1 MLYSRKFQGYFYSIM
16 DISFIAHG
24 MPQLRTPAGD
34 VILGALQGGLYNN
47 FIGFSA
53 FVSIGGVNNLKDGI
67 TSFISNGGSVSLY
80 VGVDLHATSKEALKA
95 LIDANIPTKIV
106 YSPNSVVYHPKV
118 YLFRGNTNHMV
129 IVGSSNLTTSGLFQ
143 NVESSICVKFND
155 GDAQGMELE
164 NSILRYFDKIIDGT
178 SGSVRDLTEE
188 TLQLLV
194 DSNIVLSE
202 TSLRK
207 ARKTMDDSLPDVPVS
222 ANKKVNG
229 KFAKLTVARPP
240 KGHKRTLRSDVIT
253 THTGEHRE
261 ASITIESLVVN
272 AFSMWIETGRMTGG
286 SRNILD
292 LSKKGRRDGVNKFG
306 SVEFFGVDKDSNNP
320 IPFDVSLIYA
330 GREYEGNSIK
340 YTEGNSNWR
349 IQLKGETAAGEK
361 LTDVLRESGSQDK
374 VFIFERTDTPTKF
387 VFHILGEDSI
397 DQLKDLS
404 TDWAASGNG
413 QGRRYGLLNG
423 SL

>member
-1 MLYSRKFQGYFYSIM
+1 M

>member
-1 MLYSRKFQGYFYSIM
+1 M
-16 DISFIAHG
+16 DVSFIAHG

-34 VILGALQGGLYNN
+34 VILGALQGGLYNS

-229 KFAKLTVARPP
+229 KFAKMTVARPP

>member
-1 MLYSRKFQGYFYSIM
+1 MLALYTINRNISYIM
-16 DISFIAHG
+16 DVSFIAHG
-24 MPQLRTPAGD
+24 MPHLRTPAGD

-67 TSFISNGGSVSLY
+67 TSFINNGGSVTLY

-118 YLFRGNTNHMV
+118 YLFRGTTNHMI

-143 NVESSICVKFND
+143 NVESSICVKFYD
-155 GDAQGMELE
+155 GDEQGMALE

-178 SGSVRDLTEE
+178 SGSVHDLTEE

-194 DSNIVLSE
+194 DSNLVLPE
-202 TSLRK
+202 TSLRT
-207 ARKTMDDSLPDVPVS
+207 ARKKMDDSLPDVPVS
-222 ANKKVNG
+222 TNQRLKG
-229 KFAKLTVARPP
+229 EFEKLTVARPP
-240 KGHKRTLRSDVIT
+240 KGHKKTLRSDVIT
-253 THTGEHRE
+253 THAGEHRE

-320 IPFDVSLIYA
+320 MPFDVSLIYA

-340 YTEGNSNWR
+340 YTKGNSNWR
-349 IQLKGETAAGEK
+349 IQLKGETTAGEK

-374 VFIFERTDTPTKF
+374 VFIFERTNTPTKF
-387 VFHILGEDSI
+387 VFHILEEDAI

>member
-1 MLYSRKFQGYFYSIM
+1 M

-240 KGHKRTLRSDVIT
+240 KGHRRTLRSDVIT

-272 AFSMWIETGRMTGG
+272 SFSMWIETGRMTGG

>member
-1 MLYSRKFQGYFYSIM
+1 M
-16 DISFIAHG
+16 DVSFIAHG

-53 FVSIGGVNNLKDGI
+53 FVSIGGVNNLKEGI

-155 GDAQGMELE
+155 GDEQGMALE

-240 KGHKRTLRSDVIT
+240 KGHKKTLRSDVIT
-253 THTGEHRE
+253 THAGENRE

-320 IPFDVSLIYA
+320 MPFDVSLIYA

>member
-1 MLYSRKFQGYFYSIM
+1 MEV
-16 DISFIAHG
+16 SFIAHG

-34 VILGALQGGLYNN
+34 VILGALQGGLYND

-118 YLFRGNTNHMV
+118 YLFRGTNNHMV

-155 GDAQGMELE
+155 GDEQGMALE

-194 DSNIVLSE
+194 DSNIVLPE
-202 TSLRK
+202 TSLRT
-207 ARKTMDDSLPDVPVS
+207 ARKKMDDSLPDVPIS
-222 ANKKVNG
+222 TNQKLKG
-229 KFAKLTVARPP
+229 KFEKLTLARPP
-240 KGHKRTLRSDVIT
+240 KGYKKTLRSDVIT
-253 THTGEHRE
+253 THAGEQRE

-272 AFSMWIETGRMTGG
+272 AFSMWIESGQMTGG

-306 SVEFFGVDKDSNNP
+306 SVEFFGVDKNSNNP
-320 IPFDVSLIYA
+320 SPFDVTLVYA
-330 GREYEGNSIK
+330 GRDYVGNSIL
-340 YTEGNSNWR
+340 YAEGNSNWR
-349 IQLKGETAAGEK
+349 IQLKGVTAAGEK
-361 LTDVLRESGSQDK
+361 LTDVLRDSGSQGK
-374 VFIFERTDTPTKF
+374 VFIFEKADTPTKF
-387 VFHILGEDSI
+387 VFHILEDDAI
-397 DQLKDLS
+397 EQLKDLS
-404 TDWAASGNG
+404 TDWAAGGNG

>member
-1 MLYSRKFQGYFYSIM
+1 M
-16 DISFIAHG
+16 DVSFIAHG

-34 VILGALQGGLYNN
+34 VILGALQGGLYNS

-53 FVSIGGVNNLKDGI
+53 FVSVGGVNNLKDGI

-80 VGVDLHATSKEALKA
+80 VGVDLHATSKEALQA
-95 LIDANIPTKIV
+95 LIDANIPTQIV
-106 YSPNSVVYHPKV
+106 YSPNSVVFHPKV

-155 GDAQGMELE
+155 SDVQGMELE
-164 NSILRYFDKIIDGT
+164 NSILHYFEKIIDGT
-178 SGSVRDLTEE
+178 SGSVRDLNED
-188 TLQLLV
+188 TLLLLEN
-194 DSNIVLSE
+194 SNIVLSE
-202 TSLRK
+202 TSLRT
-207 ARKTMDDSLPDVPVS
+207 ARKKVDDSLPDVPVS
-222 ANKKVNG
+222 TNQRLKG
-229 KFAKLTVARPP
+229 EFEKLTVARPP

-349 IQLKGETAAGEK
+349 IQLKGETTAGEK

-374 VFIFERTDTPTKF
+374 VFIFERTNTPTKF
-387 VFHILGEDSI
+387 VFHILEEDAI

>member
-1 MLYSRKFQGYFYSIM
+1 M
-16 DISFIAHG
+16 DVSFIAHG

-34 VILGALQGGLYNN
+34 VILGALQGGLYNS

-222 ANKKVNG
+222 ANNKVNG
-229 KFAKLTVARPP
+229 KFAKMTVARPP

>member
-1 MLYSRKFQGYFYSIM
+1 M
-16 DISFIAHG
+16 DVSFIAHG
-24 MPQLRTPAGD
+24 MPQLRMPAGD
-34 VILGALQGGLYNN
+34 VILGALQGGLYNS

-164 NSILRYFDKIIDGT
+164 NSILRVFDKIIDGT
-178 SGSVRDLTEE
+178 SGSVCDLNEE

-194 DSNIVLSE
+194 NSNIVLSE
-202 TSLRK
+202 TSLRM
-207 ARKTMDDSLPDVPVS
+207 ARKKMDDSLPDVPVS
-222 ANKKVNG
+222 ANQGLNEI
-229 KFAKLTVARPP
+229 FEKLTVARPP
-240 KGHKRTLRSDVIT
+240 KGHKKTLRSDVIT
-253 THTGEHRE
+253 THAGEHRE

-320 IPFDVSLIYA
+320 MPFDVSLIYA

-349 IQLKGETAAGEK
+349 IQLKGETAAGEN
-361 LTDVLRESGSQDK
+361 LTDVFRESGTQDK
-374 VFIFERTDTPTKF
+374 VFIFERTNTPTKF
-387 VFHILGEDSI
+387 VFHILGEDAI

-423 SL
+423 VL

>member
-1 MLYSRKFQGYFYSIM
+1 MLYLRGFQGYYYNIM
-16 DISFIAHG
+16 DVSFIAHG

-34 VILGALQGGLYNN
+34 VILSALQGGLYNN

-67 TSFISNGGSVSLY
+67 TNFMSNGGSVSLY

-95 LIDANIPTKIV
+95 LIEANIPTKIV

-143 NVESSICVKFND
+143 NVESSICVRFND
-155 GDAQGMELE
+155 GDEQGMALE

-178 SGSVRDLTEE
+178 SGSVRDLNEE
-188 TLQLLV
+188 TLKLLEN
-194 DSNIVLSE
+194 SNIVLSE
-202 TSLRK
+202 TSLRT
-207 ARKTMDDSLPDVPVS
+207 ARKKMDESLPDVPVS
-222 ANKKVNG
+222 TNQRLKG
-229 KFAKLTVARPP
+229 EFEKLTVARPP

-320 IPFDVSLIYA
+320 TPFDVTLIYA
-330 GREYEGNSIK
+330 NREYEGNSIL

-349 IQLKGETAAGEK
+349 IQLKGVTSTGEK
-361 LTDVLRESGSQDK
+361 LTDVLRESGSQGR
-374 VFIFERTDTPTKF
+374 VFIFERTNTATVFK
-387 VFHILGEDSI
+387 FHILGEDAI
-397 DQLKDLS
+397 DQLKDIS

>member
-1 MLYSRKFQGYFYSIM
+1 M
-16 DISFIAHG
+16 DVSFIAHG

-34 VILGALQGGLYNN
+34 VILGALQGGLYND

-118 YLFRGNTNHMV
+118 YLFRGTTNHMV

-155 GDAQGMELE
+155 GDEQGMALE

-194 DSNIVLSE
+194 DSNIVLPE
-202 TSLRK
+202 TSLRT
-207 ARKTMDDSLPDVPVS
+207 ARKKWMIVYPMFPFLQ
-222 ANKKVNG
+222 
-229 KFAKLTVARPP
+229 
-240 KGHKRTLRSDVIT
+240 I
-253 THTGEHRE
+253 
-261 ASITIESLVVN
+261 
-272 AFSMWIETGRMTGG
+272 
-286 SRNILD
+286 RN
-292 LSKKGRRDGVNKFG
+292 
-306 SVEFFGVDKDSNNP
+306 
-320 IPFDVSLIYA
+320 
-330 GREYEGNSIK
+330 
-340 YTEGNSNWR
+340 
-349 IQLKGETAAGEK
+349 
-361 LTDVLRESGSQDK
+361 
-374 VFIFERTDTPTKF
+374 
-387 VFHILGEDSI
+387 
-397 DQLKDLS
+397 
-404 TDWAASGNG
+404 
-413 QGRRYGLLNG
+413 
-423 SL
+423 

>member
-1 MLYSRKFQGYFYSIM
+1 MQIPRIFLYIM

-34 VILGALQGGLYNN
+34 VILDALQGGLYNN

-67 TSFISNGGSVSLY
+67 ASFISNGGSVSLY

-118 YLFRGNTNHMV
+118 YLFRGATNHMV

-143 NVESSICVKFND
+143 NVESSICVKFSD
-155 GDAQGMELE
+155 GDEQGMALE

-178 SGSVRDLTEE
+178 SGSVRDLTEA

-194 DSNIVLSE
+194 DSNIVLPE
-202 TSLRK
+202 TSLRT
-207 ARKTMDDSLPDVPVS
+207 ARKKMDDSLPDVPVS
-222 ANKKVNG
+222 TNQRLKG
-229 KFAKLTVARPP
+229 EFEKLTVARPP
-240 KGHKRTLRSDVIT
+240 KGHKKTLRSDVIT

-272 AFSMWIETGRMTGG
+272 AFSMWIESGQMTGG

-306 SVEFFGVDKDSNNP
+306 SVEFFGVDKNSNNP
-320 IPFDVSLIYA
+320 RPFDVTLVYA
-330 GREYEGNSIK
+330 NRDYVGNSIL
-340 YTEGNSNWR
+340 YAEGNSNWR
-349 IQLKGETAAGEK
+349 IQLKGVTATGEK
-361 LTDVLRESGSQDK
+361 LTDVLRDSGSQGK
-374 VFIFERTDTPTKF
+374 VFIFEKTDTPTKF
-387 VFHILGEDSI
+387 VFHILEEDSI
-397 DQLKDLS
+397 EQLKDLS
-404 TDWAASGNG
+404 SDWAAGGNG